1 MTPQPGT
8 VLSLPG
14 ENALWEWFGLG
25 RASWLT
31 LPRVLMH
38 EMPDDWQERMAALL
52 REFDAAYPFIEQPGY
67 GTQVTLKRE
76 RRFVSAPSWLTNYRH
91 PDRDEILRRTR

>member
-1 MTPQPGT
+1 MTPLPDA
-8 VLSLPG
+8 VLVRDG
-14 ENALWEWFGLG
+14 EGALWQWFGLSH
-25 RASWLT
+25 AAWLT

-38 EMPDDWQERMAALL
+38 EMPDDWQGKMADLL
-52 REFDAAYPFIEQPGY
+52 VQFDAAYPFIEQLGY